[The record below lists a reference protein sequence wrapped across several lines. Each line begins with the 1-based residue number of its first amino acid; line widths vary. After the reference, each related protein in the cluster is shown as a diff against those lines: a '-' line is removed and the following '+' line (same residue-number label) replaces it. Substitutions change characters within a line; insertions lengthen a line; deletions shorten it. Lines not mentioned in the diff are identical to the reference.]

1 VTNAYTIINEIHANT
16 KDNTALEL
24 NVEKLKQEAKVAKMK
39 ELVASQKKYAALVRK
54 QKMPVASVSKGE
66 ELENEQL
73 KP

>member
-39 ELVASQKKYAALVRK
+39 
-54 QKMPVASVSKGE
+54 
-66 ELENEQL
+66 
-73 KP
+73 